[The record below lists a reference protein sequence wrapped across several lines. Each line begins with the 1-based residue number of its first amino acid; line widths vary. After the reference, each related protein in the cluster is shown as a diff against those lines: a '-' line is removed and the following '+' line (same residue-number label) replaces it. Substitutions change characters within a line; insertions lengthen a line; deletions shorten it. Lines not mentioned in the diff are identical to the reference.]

1 MQLHVIILHLMR
13 LPEKIEMNNLFA
25 FTKETIQ
32 MKINMRHP
40 AYIIIFILSLYCR
53 IFHKQQIDRRS

>member
-1 MQLHVIILHLMR
+1 MR